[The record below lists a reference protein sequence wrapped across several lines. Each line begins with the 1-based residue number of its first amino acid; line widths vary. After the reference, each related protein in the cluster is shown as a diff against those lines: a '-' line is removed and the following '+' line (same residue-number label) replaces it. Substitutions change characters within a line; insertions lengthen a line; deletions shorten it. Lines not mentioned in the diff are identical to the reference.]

1 VNHDSIKGSS
11 THDDLLVLLFL
22 ELHVIVYKIGYVSLP
37 AKFTLLLQYLQSTLP
52 LFWIANKCK
61 EIMKK
66 VNKGFKSNSLDIIFK
81 LELKLQGNKKEE

>member
-1 VNHDSIKGSS
+1 MWWFVGSFVPWIACD
-11 THDDLLVLLFL
+11 H
-22 ELHVIVYKIGYVSLP
+22 KQIGYVSPL

-52 LFWIANKCK
+52 LFWIANTCK

>member
-11 THDDLLVLLFL
+11 TCDDFLVLLFL
-22 ELHVIVYKIGYVSLP
+22 ELHVIINKIGYVSPLS
-37 AKFTLLLQYLQSTLP
+37 KFTLLLQYLQSTLP
-52 LFWIANKCK
+52 LFWIANTCK